1 MIRRSTL
8 RPDEQAALDALD
20 VRTWRTASELG
31 VSPDAVHSLF
41 LRGRCER
48 DVRDLHAPGARR
60 ARSVM
65 VYRRLPEDRE

>member
-1 MIRRSTL
+1 MTRLSTL

-20 VRTWRTASELG
+20 DRTWRTASELG

-48 DVRDLHAPGARR
+48 DVRELHAPGVSRS
-60 ARSVM
+60 RSVM
-65 VYRRLPEDRE
+65 VYRRFREDRG